1 MDRSVVAIT
10 VTADSS
16 FCLVACAVASV
27 LRDGRRAV
35 VTAVGGRA
43 GEQAMR
49 AAAYAWLWLNEEGID
64 VVCTSLFAPLL
75 EDSGDG
81 VAVKLELRRGPG
93 PGWDSGLRAVSLS

>member
-49 AAAYAWLWLNEEGID
+49 AAAYAWLWLNDEGID
-64 VVCTSLFAPLL
+64 VVCTSFFTPLL
-75 EDSGDG
+75 EDNGDE
-81 VAVKLELRRGPG
+81 VAVRLELRRRPG
-93 PGWDSGLRAVSLS
+93 LGWGGRLRAASLS

>member
-1 MDRSVVAIT
+1 MDRSVVSFT
-10 VTADSS
+10 VSADSS

-27 LRDGRRAV
+27 LRDGRQAV

-64 VVCTSLFAPLL
+64 VVCTSFFAPLL
-75 EDSGDG
+75 EDSRDE
-81 VAVKLELRRGPG
+81 VAVRLELRRRPG
-93 PGWDSGLRAVSLS
+93 LGWGSGLRAASLS

>member
-64 VVCTSLFAPLL
+64 VACTSSFAPLL
-75 EDSGDG
+75 EGDG
-81 VAVKLELRRGPG
+81 DRVAVRLELRRRPG
-93 PGWDSGLRAVSLS
+93 LGRSGGLRAVSLS